1 MLCRLGVIELMDAL
15 SEIRE
20 QVTRHRG
27 SRVFY
32 RAANGRR
39 KAESRQGIIM
49 EAYPSLFT
57 LFVESQNS
65 TVSFS
70 YADLLTKE
78 VELRLL
84 PRDENI

>member
-1 MLCRLGVIELMDAL
+1 VIKLTDTLNA
-15 SEIRE
+15 IRE
-20 QVTRHRG
+20 QVTLHRG

-39 KAESRQGIIM
+39 KAETRQGIIM

-84 PRDENI
+84 PHDETV